1 MKTHCTNGH
10 PYTPENTY
18 ITPYSYRC
26 RTCDR
31 DRRPVKAPRKSP
43 EVARQEAESRLSPP
57 KPTLTE
63 RQLKSMRDRVADGV
77 PIRIVGKSFGVGR
90 ARVVSECADILKGRA
105 A

>member
-1 MKTHCTNGH
+1 MKSHCTNGH

-18 ITPYSYRC
+18 VGPKSYRC
-26 RTCDR
+26 RTCDKE
-31 DRRPVKAPRKSP
+31 RRPVKNPRKSP

-63 RQLKSMRDRVADGV
+63 RQMVRLRDRVSDGV
-77 PIRIVGKSFGVGR
+77 PLDDVAGSFGVSR
-90 ARVVSECADILKGRA
+90 KFVADACADILKGRA